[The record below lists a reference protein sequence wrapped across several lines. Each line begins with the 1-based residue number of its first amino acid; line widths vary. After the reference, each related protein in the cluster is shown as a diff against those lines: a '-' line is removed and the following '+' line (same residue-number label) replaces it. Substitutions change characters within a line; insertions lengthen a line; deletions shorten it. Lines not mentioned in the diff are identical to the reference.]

1 MPRIVREAGVS
12 WDGNLAR
19 GKGALTAATSG
30 AFSALPYS
38 LPTRVG
44 QTEGNT
50 SPEELL
56 AAAHGGCFTMSLAG
70 ELTKA
75 GTPPG
80 RLDVRCTITMDEV
93 EGRGHLVVHS
103 ALGVRAR
110 VPDLDTDQLAAAVAA
125 AHEGC
130 SFSSLLRDAGVTV
143 EIDATLEGGD

>member
-1 MPRIVREAGVS
+1 MPRIVREADVS

-19 GKGALTAATSG
+19 GTGGLTAATSG
-30 AFSALPYS
+30 AFTGLPYS

-70 ELTKA
+70 ELTRA

-93 EGRGHLVVHS
+93 EGRGHLIVHS
-103 ALGVRAR
+103 ALVVNAR
-110 VPDLDTDQLAAAVAA
+110 VEGADADGLAAAVEA

-143 EIDATLEGGD
+143 EIETTLEGGD